1 MKITQLATLLNQVLP
16 EGLGT
21 EAVGEEDLTNLVDI
35 GRAIADLSS
44 ADFENFMKKLPDR
57 IGKTVFVDRPY
68 SGRAP
73 SVMMDGWQYGSILQ
87 KIRTELPEAEDN
99 PTWALQDGQDYKLT
113 EFHAPVVS
121 AKYFNQKDTSQIKMS
136 FARKQVESAFTSAQG
151 VNALFSLIQDWI
163 QKRKT
168 IDRDNLTMRTINTF
182 IGAIMSEVGA
192 TPRKINLLT
201 EFNTETDAS
210 LTVANCLYDL
220 DFLKYAAYRIAVTS
234 DRMENMSKLFNIGGT
249 SKFTPK
255 SMQHIVMLSDF
266 AKRADIY
273 LQSDTF
279 HNEFTKLPAAE
290 RVSFWQG
297 SGTGYTFDDISSI
310 NVKIKDP
317 KNPSGDQ
324 KTVSQKGILACIWDR
339 DALGI
344 CNVRDYVTSFYVP
357 SAEFENM
364 WYKTDHMFFNDYDE
378 NGVVFYVAEE

>member
-1 MKITQLATLLNQVLP
+1 MKITQVAELLNQVLP

-21 EAVGEEDLTNLVDI
+21 EVVGEEDLSNLVDI
-35 GRAIADLSS
+35 GRAIADLNS

-57 IGKTVFVDRPY
+57 IGKTTFVDRPY

-73 SVMMDGWQYGSILQ
+73 SVLMDGWEYGSILQ
-87 KIRTELPEAEDN
+87 KIRTDLPEVESN
-99 PTWALQDGQDYKLT
+99 PTWNLVDGQDYKLT
-113 EFHAPVVS
+113 EFHAPTVS

-136 FARKQVESAFTSAQG
+136 FARKQVESAFDSAQG
-151 VNALFSLIQDWI
+151 VNALFSLIQSWI
-163 QKRKT
+163 QKRQT
-168 IDRDNLTMRTINTF
+168 IDRDALTMRTINTF
-182 IGAIMSEVGA
+182 IAATLSEEGV

-201 EFNTETDAS
+201 EYNTETNAS

-249 SKFTPK
+249 AKFTPK
-255 SMQHIVMLSDF
+255 NMQHIVMLSDF

-279 HNEFTKLPAAE
+279 HNEFTKLPTAE

-297 SGTGYTFDDISSI
+297 SGTNYSFDSISSI
-310 NVKIKDP
+310 NVKVKDP
-317 KNPSGDQ
+317 KNPSGVQ

-344 CNVRDYVTSFYVP
+344 ANVREYTTSFYNP

-364 WYKTDHMFFNDYDE
+364 WYKTDRMYFNDYDE
-378 NGVVFYVAEE
+378 NGVVFYIAEE